1 MVAKHMIERRDQ
13 LGRLTRALRRAPVVG
28 LLGARQVGKSTLA
41 HQLEPDHFYDLE
53 NPRHLARLGDAMAE
67 LEPLKG
73 LVVLDEIQRRPE
85 IFPVLR
91 VLADRRPRLA
101 RFLVLGSASP
111 ALLRQTSESLAGRIE
126 LHELGG
132 LSLTEVGA
140 QKLDLLWLRGG
151 FPASFLAR
159 NDPDSLAWRGSYVR
173 TVVER
178 DLPQL
183 GITVPATTLERFWQ
197 MLAHVH
203 GGILNWSELGRSMG
217 VTDMTVRHYLDIL
230 AQAFLVR
237 VLKPWHE
244 NIGKRQVKSPK
255 VYLRDSGVLHAL
267 LDIETA
273 RSLSG
278 HPKAGPSWEGFC
290 IEQLVAR
297 LGAEPHQCF
306 FWATQQGAELDLLI
320 IKGARRFGYE
330 LKLSSAPTLTP
341 SMRIAVDDLRLDELL
356 VIHRGTDAFRLAPK
370 IRAVPASRLVDL
382 K

>member
-1 MVAKHMIERRDQ
+1 MIRR
-13 LGRLTRALRRAPVVG
+13 LGKLVRLTRALRRSPVVG

-41 HQLEPDHFYDLE
+41 RQLEPAHFYDLE
-53 NPRHLARLGDAMAE
+53 NPRHLARLSDAMGE
-67 LEPLKG
+67 LESLKG

-91 VLADRRPRLA
+91 VLADRRPRRA
-101 RFLVLGSASP
+101 RFMVLGSASP

-132 LSLTEVGA
+132 LSLSEVGT
-140 QKLDLLWLRGG
+140 QKLDRLWLRGG
-151 FPASFLAR
+151 FPSSFLAR
-159 NDPDSLAWRGSYVR
+159 NDADSNAWRRSYVR

-178 DLPQL
+178 DLPML
-183 GITVPATTLERFWQ
+183 GITIPASTLERFWQ

-203 GGILNWSELGRSMG
+203 GGVLNWSELGRSMG
-217 VTDMTVRHYLDIL
+217 VTDMTIRHYVDIL

-244 NIGKRQVKSPK
+244 NISKRQVKSPK

-273 RSLSG
+273 RGLSG
-278 HPKAGPSWEGFC
+278 HPKVGPSWEGFC
-290 IEQLVAR
+290 IEQVIDR

-320 IKGARRFGYE
+320 VKGGRRVGYE
-330 LKLSSAPTLTP
+330 LKLGSAPILRP
-341 SMRIAVDDLRLDELL
+341 SMRIAVEDLHLDELL
-356 VIHRGTDAFRLAPK
+356 VIHRGADAFRLAPK
-370 IRAVPASRLVDL
+370 IRAVPATSIVELG
-382 K
+382 